1 MFFKF
6 IINFDILIMFHTVFR
21 MAPIAM
27 ASRMKIE
34 EGNVLV
40 AEDIEDED
48 IGLLELDFQLATV
61 KKIKPKTDLGSGL

>member
-34 EGNVLV
+34 EGKVLV

-48 IGLLELDFQLATV
+48 IGLLELDV
-61 KKIKPKTDLGSGL
+61 G

>member
-1 MFFKF
+1 MLFKF
-6 IINFDILIMFHTVFR
+6 IIDFDILIMFHTVFSIV
-21 MAPIAM
+21 PIAM

-48 IGLLELDFQLATV
+48 IGLLDLDV
-61 KKIKPKTDLGSGL
+61 G